1 MQLFCLIP
9 CTWVHH
15 AQYIIRCL
23 AVRHGMSGHVGLKAT
38 SLDTLIIKS
47 ESTLQAVLWITR
59 EDFIIVHVIYITDCV
74 NHKWLEKNFKIN
86 NSNHQ
91 VHLLS
96 PITKPHPLE
105 SCTSH
110 QLNVSRDKDSTTS
123 LNSLSQWLAALSVR
137 KFFLMS
143 NLNLP
148 WCNLR
153 PFPFI
158 QSLVTWEKR
167 STPSLLQPLLWFPF
181 CFLWTSAWFFF
192 FFVHL
197 QCSCG
202 HCRI

>member
-15 AQYIIRCL
+15 AQYLIRCL

-96 PITKPHPLE
+96 PIPKPHPLE

-148 WCNLR
+148 WCKFVL
-153 PFPFI
+153 I
-158 QSLVTWEKR
+158 AILTDEHHWVQVLDGEWTGKMLYKHW
-167 STPSLLQPLLWFPF
+167 PLLYDK
-181 CFLWTSAWFFF
+181 C
-192 FFVHL
+192 
-197 QCSCG
+197 
-202 HCRI
+202 I